1 MAAPAAGELHM
12 SPAQRRLAAKAKAG
26 FKKQAPDA
34 AAQRRQ
40 EARAAFSARQR
51 GGPAAKEA
59 EAAEDANRDGGA
71 LPDSPPQIDFTHLY
85 E

>member
-1 MAAPAAGELHM
+1 M

-51 GGPAAKEA
+51 GGPAATEA
-59 EAAEDANRDGGA
+59 GVAEDTNGGDGGA
-71 LPDSPPQIDFTHLY
+71 LPDSPPQINFTHLY